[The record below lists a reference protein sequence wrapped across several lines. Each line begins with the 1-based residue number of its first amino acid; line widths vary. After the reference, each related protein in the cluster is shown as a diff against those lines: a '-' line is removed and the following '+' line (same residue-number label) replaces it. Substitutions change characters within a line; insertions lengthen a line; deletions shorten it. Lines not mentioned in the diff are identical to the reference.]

1 MNSEHII
8 LRVLSIPRLSYQN
21 FFGRHLVSGPRRGMA
36 TAQSEEAKAKVGSAG
51 DDMIFL
57 IQ

>member
-1 MNSEHII
+1 
-8 LRVLSIPRLSYQN
+8 
-21 FFGRHLVSGPRRGMA
+21 MA

>member
-1 MNSEHII
+1 MNISFSEFCQFH
-8 LRVLSIPRLSYQN
+8 V
-21 FFGRHLVSGPRRGMA
+21 VSGPRRGMA

-57 IQ
+57 IQNVSIIYP